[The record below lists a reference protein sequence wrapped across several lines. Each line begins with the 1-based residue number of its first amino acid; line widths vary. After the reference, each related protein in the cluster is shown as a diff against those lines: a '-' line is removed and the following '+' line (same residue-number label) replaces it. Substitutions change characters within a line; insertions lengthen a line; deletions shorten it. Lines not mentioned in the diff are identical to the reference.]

1 MGSLLE
7 GEMAEFLQGAEP
19 GPPLRPAAGHTA
31 GYTLDEAV
39 REAGRCL
46 HCDCHKKEACRL
58 RELSDLLGAVQRRFH
73 GPARSW
79 FRRVQEHP
87 VIIYEPG
94 KCIRCGLCIQAAAR
108 AGEPLGLA
116 FIGRGLEVRVG
127 VPFGE
132 TLRAA
137 LENGGAECATV
148 CPTGALAVRAP
159 NPARRQP

>member
-1 MGSLLE
+1 MGTLLE
-7 GEMAEFLQGAEP
+7 GEMAQFLQGAAP
-19 GPPLRPAAGHTA
+19 DPPLRPAAGHAA
-31 GYTLDEAV
+31 GYTLDEAA

-46 HCDCHKKEACRL
+46 HCDCLKKEACRL

-73 GPARSW
+73 GPSRGR

-87 VIIYEPG
+87 GIIYEPQ

-116 FIGRGLEVRVG
+116 FIGRGFEVRVG
-127 VPFGE
+127 APFGE
-132 TLRAA
+132 SLVAA
-137 LENGGAECATV
+137 LEKAGPECATV

-159 NPARRQP
+159 NQARRQP